1 MFQKMYFLYIHF
13 QNPGVCPGSRQG
25 TECCCNAKKGH
36 GTGRG
41 LTIAE
46 RAHSFDPISRAYA
59 AICICC
65 PNAANAKSG
74 FACFFIQ
81 LRTGGSFL

>member
-1 MFQKMYFLYIHF
+1 MFQKMYFCIYISKIR
-13 QNPGVCPGSRQG
+13 VCPGSRQG

-81 LRTGGSFL
+81 LRTGVSFL